1 MTRKKYIHKV
11 QEMILAVHRHPSS
24 LYPEGHK
31 VGTALKH
38 VRDYAKEVPKNF
50 GSYEA
55 AWNSEAMI
63 WAREYY
69 GVSR

>member
-11 QEMILAVHRHPSS
+11 QELVLAIHRHPAS
-24 LYPEGHK
+24 LYPEEYK

-38 VRDYAKEVPKNF
+38 VRDYAKKVPKNF
-50 GSYEA
+50 GSYEE
-55 AWNSEAMI
+55 AWNSEHMI
-63 WAREYY
+63 WACEHY

>member
-11 QEMILAVHRHPSS
+11 QMLVIAIYNHPDSI
-24 LYPEGHK
+24 YPEGYRL
-31 VGTALKH
+31 GEGLKR
-38 VRDYAKEVPKNF
+38 VKEAAKYIPERF

-55 AWNSEAMI
+55 AWNSKAAK

-69 GVSR
+69 GVD